1 MFWKRVLKM
10 VSSNNITAVAV
21 TIILVSVGV
30 PAHLAS
36 LGGKVAEGMTDAAA
50 AEVCP
55 GAACD

>member
-30 PAHLAS
+30 PAHLAG
-36 LGGKVAEGMTDAAA
+36 LGGKVAEGVTDAAA
-50 AEVCP
+50 AEVCQ